1 MTSRLTF
8 FVSLFVFFFA
18 FNSSSTCAQD
28 LDTVT
33 VSGRVTD
40 QNGAVI
46 LGAEVQAT
54 LSKTQLTRRT
64 TSAADGRYRL
74 IQLEPGA
81 YVIRVS
87 FAGFATQTIENV
99 ATVSGQSLQFDVTLI
114 PSTVV
119 AEPVVITT
127 AETPAIDTKR
137 TVVGA
142 TLTLNETKS
151 LPLVTRS
158 PLDLIFTLPGVTEEP
173 LSTRDLA
180 EDRNTSSANTPE
192 EAGLFS
198 LAGAPAHSNNL
209 TIDGLDNN
217 DDRSARER
225 FQPSLEAI
233 AEVQVITNQFAAEY
247 GRASGGRVNLRTRSG
262 SHQFHGSGFYFFRDE
277 SLNANTYR
285 NNSLGLARLPLQ
297 DHVAG
302 FTFSGPFITL
312 GRPLATDSSLA
323 TSSRPLVMSNSQL
336 VMSDSPLGNLDSP
349 RRRFRT
355 HKNTVFFVSYE
366 LSKTLDSALVDTLV
380 PVAQNE
386 RYPLPAPTNLDARRL
401 EHAAA
406 PTLSADVAPFVSSLS
421 TPLKNTSII
430 ARVDHQF
437 SDTHNAS
444 VVYQAGRLVNLRQ
457 FGGGNRLADALQA
470 TRRNSNAIS
479 YSDTLV
485 FSSQVVNQLKFQYSH
500 LAPSSE
506 TSGRNKPVVLITL
519 NDPSISGT
527 LVAGSSTLGGS
538 DRKEQ
543 RAQLQE
549 VLSFVKANHSLKV
562 GVDAHQ
568 VRSTFIDLTDLTGT
582 FSFASAGDFLAGVPS
597 RFRQNFQSSS
607 TQKNTYLGF
616 FAQDEWQLHPRVLL
630 SYGLRYER
638 ETILH
643 DPNNLGPRL
652 SVAYSP
658 LESARLVLRFGA
670 GLFYNRPL
678 LRTIDDFTLGQ
689 QQLFFDTNALRDPL
703 TGKLLT
709 AEQRRAFIAA
719 NIRFPETLR
728 ADSELVRQY
737 GVLNSEFLR
746 RLDPALRIPESYQIN
761 AGVERDLGRGYS
773 VEANFSL
780 TRGIHLWREFNANA
794 PVLPP
799 GYRNFTEFL
808 ASRDFANFASPTT
821 TTRPLFNAS
830 NAGELVRFGHAAFNV
845 ESPNAIGRLLEF
857 GVPVSLMNLTSTSTT
872 MLDAA
877 LAAINHLRPDPSRG
891 EIEQLI
897 SAGNSFYRGLTL
909 ELRKRFAAEDGS
921 RGLHGLLA
929 LHGVM
934 FRAGYTLSSLVDD
947 GVVNTSD
954 ALVPGDFRAERA
966 SSLLDR
972 RHRFV
977 LSGTFTLPRYAGALT
992 LSPIWRVA
1000 SEAPFNI
1007 SLGGSDRNLD
1017 DVGNDRPNY
1026 SGHLRLLR
1034 WRKPGDPLDPTILA
1048 AFSLPP
1054 LGQSGNL
1061 PRNAGRGPGL
1071 FVFDLNVTREFQLKR
1086 ARIRSSCEFDNV
1098 LNKTVFSF
1106 GSEFINFSSTSAQS
1120 LLLATRTGRPRQIR
1134 AGLKVEF

>member
-1 MTSRLTF
+1 MTSRIAF
-8 FVSLFVFFFA
+8 LFLFLSVF
-18 FNSSSTCAQD
+18 NLHSVRSQD

-33 VSGRVTD
+33 ISGRVTD

-46 LGAEVQAT
+46 AGAEIQAT

-64 TSAADGRYRL
+64 TTNVEGRYRL

-81 YVIRVS
+81 YSIHIS
-87 FAGFATQTIENV
+87 SPGFATQTVENV
-99 ATVSGQSLQFDVTLI
+99 STVSSQSLQFDVTLI

-119 AEPVVITT
+119 VEPVVITS
-127 AETPAIDTKR
+127 AELPVVDTRR
-137 TVVGA
+137 TVTGA
-142 TLTLNETKS
+142 TLGLNETKS
-151 LPLVTRS
+151 LPLVSRS

-180 EDRNTSSANTPE
+180 EDRNSSPANTPE
-192 EAGLFS
+192 EAGVFS
-198 LAGAPAHSNNL
+198 LAGAPAYSNNL

-217 DDRSARER
+217 DDRAARER
-225 FQPSLEAI
+225 FQPSLEAV
-233 AEVQVITNQFAAEY
+233 AEVQVITNQFSAEY

-262 SHQFHGSGFYFFRDE
+262 SRQFHGAGFYYVRDE
-277 SLNANTYR
+277 SLDANTWR
-285 NNSLGLARLPLQ
+285 NNSLGLPRLPLQ

-302 FTFSGPFITL
+302 FTFGGPLMIL
-312 GRPLATDSSLA
+312 DGSLLRLRRAT
-323 TSSRPLVMSNSQL
+323 
-336 VMSDSPLGNLDSP
+336 
-349 RRRFRT
+349 
-355 HKNTVFFVSYE
+355 NTVFFLSYE
-366 LSKTLDSALVDTLV
+366 QSKTLDSALIDTLI
-380 PVAQNE
+380 PLEQSAS
-386 RYPLPAPTNLDARRL
+386 YPLPRPTHPALRRL
-401 EHAAA
+401 EDVDEPALAAE
-406 PTLSADVAPFVSSLS
+406 VAPFISSVN
-421 TPLKNTSII
+421 TPLTNTNIT

-457 FGGGNRLADALQA
+457 FSGGNRLVDTLQA
-470 TRRNSNAIS
+470 RNRNSDAIS
-479 YSDTLV
+479 YSDNLV
-485 FSSQVVNQLKFQYSH
+485 LSSQVVNQLRFQYSQ
-500 LAPSSE
+500 LSPSFKT
-506 TSGRNKPVVLITL
+506 TSGDKPVVLITL
-519 NDPSISGT
+519 NDPSLSGT

-538 DRKEQ
+538 DRREH

-549 VLSFVKANHSLKV
+549 ILSLVNADHSLKF
-562 GVDAHQ
+562 GVDVHH
-568 VRSTFIDLTDLTGT
+568 VRSTFIDLSDLTGT

-597 RFRQNFQSSS
+597 RYRQNFQSSS
-607 TQKNTYLGF
+607 TQQNTYAGF
-616 FAQDEWQLHPRVLL
+616 FVQDEWQVHPRVLL
-630 SYGLRYER
+630 SYGVRYER

-643 DPNNLGPRL
+643 DPNNFGPRF

-658 LESARLVLRFGA
+658 SEKIVVRA
-670 GLFYNRPL
+670 GGGIFFNRPL

-689 QQLFFDTNALRDPL
+689 QQLFFDTNALRDSIS
-703 TGKLLT
+703 GKLMT

-728 ADSELVRQY
+728 ADSDLVRQF
-737 GVLNSEFLR
+737 GVLNSDFLR

-773 VEANFSL
+773 IETNFAF

-794 PVLPP
+794 PVLPS
-799 GYRNFTEFL
+799 GYSNFTEFL
-808 ASRDFANFASPTT
+808 ASRDFANFTNPLT
-821 TTRPLFNAS
+821 TTRPLFNSS
-830 NAGELVRFGHAAFNV
+830 NAGELVRFGHSVFNP
-845 ESPNAIGRLLEF
+845 ENPNAIGRVMEF

-877 LAAINHLRPDPSRG
+877 LAAINHLRPDPTRG

-897 SAGNSFYRGLTL
+897 SAGNSFYRGLTV
-909 ELRKRFAAEDGS
+909 ELRKRFDANS
-921 RGLHGLLA
+921 RFG
-929 LHGVM
+929 

-966 SSLLDR
+966 RSLLDR

-977 LSGTFTLPRYAGALT
+977 LSGSFNLPRYFGGLT

-1007 SLGGSDRNLD
+1007 SLSGTDRNLD

-1026 SGHLRLLR
+1026 SGDLRLLR
-1034 WRKPGDPLDPTILA
+1034 WRKPGSPLDPAIID

-1054 LGQSGNL
+1054 LGQSGSL
-1061 PRNAGRGPGL
+1061 PRNAGRGPEL
-1071 FVFDLNVTREFQLKR
+1071 FVFDLNVTREFQIKR
-1086 ARIRSSCEFDNV
+1086 ARIRASIEFDNV

-1106 GSEFINFSSTSAQS
+1106 GSEFINFNSGSNDSF
-1120 LLLATRTGRPRQIR
+1120 LLASRTGRPRQLRI
-1134 AGLKVEF
+1134 GLKVEF